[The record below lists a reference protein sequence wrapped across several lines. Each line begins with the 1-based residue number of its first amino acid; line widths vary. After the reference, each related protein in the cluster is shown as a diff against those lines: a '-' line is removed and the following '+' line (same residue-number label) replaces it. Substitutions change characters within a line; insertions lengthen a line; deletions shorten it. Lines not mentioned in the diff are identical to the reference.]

1 MFKVGEKVVYPV
13 HGAGVIESIEQ
24 QEVLGETRSYYVLKL
39 STGGLK
45 VLVPVDGVEH
55 AGLRS
60 NCSCTVLEEVRQ
72 ILCADPG
79 PWEDNWNRRYRTNM
93 DKIKSGDIKEI
104 AEVVRNLTLRDM
116 GRGLSSGEKKMLDN
130 AKKILISEIV
140 LAKSITP
147 EDAAEQLH
155 ELFVKR
161 S

>member
-60 NCSCTVLEEVRQ
+60 ICSCTVLEEVRQ

-93 DKIKSGDIKEI
+93 VRSKAVILKNRRSSAQLDPARYGQGVILRGKEN
-104 AEVVRNLTLRDM
+104 ARQCQKDPHLRNR
-116 GRGLSSGEKKMLDN
+116 S
-130 AKKILISEIV
+130 SEIYH
-140 LAKSITP
+140 P
-147 EDAAEQLH
+147 
-155 ELFVKR
+155 
-161 S
+161 